1 MDYTVNFKSHDGRDW
16 LRKKLI
22 IFLNYIQM
30 KAILRVIIIFIESL
44 TILFTNLYLQKIIV
58 EYIDTNIKDI
68 SSYVFQDMLAYV
80 SCIALIIIYFFINC
94 FFVFNRKKH
103 FLSISIFILFLYGI
117 IFRKLFFKYF
127 LYHSIIV
134 SLLIILNVLAFY
146 ILYSSSNLYK
156 TRYLKDAGWFKS

>member
-1 MDYTVNFKSHDGRDW
+1 
-16 LRKKLI
+16 
-22 IFLNYIQM
+22 M

-80 SCIALIIIYFFINC
+80 CCIALLIIYFFINC

-103 FLSISIFILFLYGI
+103 FLSISIFILFLYEI

-146 ILYSSSNLYK
+146 ILYSASNLYK

>member
-1 MDYTVNFKSHDGRDW
+1 
-16 LRKKLI
+16 
-22 IFLNYIQM
+22 M
-30 KAILRVIIIFIESL
+30 KAILRVIMIFIESL

-58 EYIDTNIKDI
+58 EYIDNYIKDI
-68 SSYVFQDMLAYV
+68 FSYVFQDVFAYV
-80 SCIALIIIYFFINC
+80 SGIFLLIIYFFINC

-103 FLSISIFILFLYGI
+103 FLSVSIFTLFLYEI

-134 SLLIILNVLAFY
+134 SLLIILNVIAFY

-156 TRYLKDAGWFKS
+156 IRYLKDASWFKN